1 MYTVSNTAIMCVPA
15 CLQVLKTTLDLLLG
29 TCESQRKGDNSNVDL
44 VTHSEAFLF
53 FFFWNCLHWAVKLKS
68 TCPCEHS
75 GGAGSC
81 SRWTNQDLR
90 QWGENVFTPKYLP
103 SRAQPR
109 PQFDVVDGV
118 VGRGLIQVWAAD
130 GLDEGPL
137 LRLACGVPVHVR
149 FVPMFRWLWF
159 TPDNFAFPSF
169 RDSSRTCWTGTDLS
183 ICSHALNARLID

>member
-1 MYTVSNTAIMCVPA
+1 MSPGAKDNFGLTVGN
-15 CLQVLKTTLDLLLG
+15 LW
-29 TCESQRKGDNSNVDL
+29 ESKKRRQLECWLSDSQWGFSF
-44 VTHSEAFLF
+44 FLF
-53 FFFWNCLHWAVKLKS
+53 FLSCLHWAVKLKS

-75 GGAGSC
+75 RGAGSC

-90 QWGENVFTPKYLP
+90 QRGENVFTVKYLP
-103 SRAQPR
+103 SRAQPHW
-109 PQFDVVDGV
+109 QLDLVDGV

-130 GLDEGPL
+130 GLDEGSL
-137 LRLACGVPVHVR
+137 LRLARGVPVHVR